1 MLKTILTL
9 IEPHKLYENSIRK
22 INSIKV
28 FLPLALVISFNCH
41 RTKETLSFY
50 THPAHYIAPLV
61 FTSDKYKTD
70 YAANVKLARPPSA
83 SRPEIRNKIT
93 CRAEPCLTGWL
104 APMYYGESQ
113 QIARDQ
119 NSRLRIRFPGIL
131 LDEDICCSI
140 YGHGSVSAGAWF

>member
-28 FLPLALVISFNCH
+28 FLPLALVISFDCH

-50 THPAHYIAPLV
+50 TRPAHYIPLV

-70 YAANVKLARPPSA
+70 YAANVKLASA
-83 SRPEIRNKIT
+83 LDAKADR
-93 CRAEPCLTGWL
+93 
-104 APMYYGESQ
+104 
-113 QIARDQ
+113 
-119 NSRLRIRFPGIL
+119 RFGRK
-131 LDEDICCSI
+131 
-140 YGHGSVSAGAWF
+140 